1 MLNNIIGNE
10 IIGNDKA
17 KEILNKIVENKNYVN
32 SYLFVGIEGIG
43 KFLFAK
49 EFAKKIL
56 NVDDLSK
63 SMSYHE
69 IDFGKD
75 SIKVDEIRK
84 IEESIY
90 TKPVNS
96 DKKVIIINNSEN
108 MTIAAQNAFLKTLE
122 EPPSYAI
129 IILITSNETMLL
141 TTIKSR
147 CMKIKFEK
155 ISDSQIEKYIKEN
168 FDFMPTD
175 NMVKSCEGSI
185 GYSRKII
192 NLQEDYLQ
200 IEKFTKDIKK
210 KSLLDAFKSG
220 QFFYDLK
227 PKAKKTTKKKEE
239 NEDYEKT
246 IFDYLDYLNIVLYN
260 SKDANLINCVDIVEK
275 VKQNLKI
282 NANYD
287 MSIDYLIM
295 KMWEEVN

>member
-10 IIGNDKA
+10 KA
-17 KEILNKIVENKNYVN
+17 KEILNKIVENKNFVN

-43 KFLFAK
+43 KFLYAK

-56 NVDDLSK
+56 NVDDLTK
-63 SMSYHE
+63 SMDYYE
-69 IDFGKD
+69 INFGKD
-75 SIKVDEIRK
+75 SIKVDEVRK

-90 TKPVNS
+90 TKPVIS

-108 MTIAAQNAFLKTLE
+108 MTVAAQNAFLKTLE

-129 IILITSNETMLL
+129 IILITSNETLLL

-155 ISDSQIEKYIKEN
+155 INDEQIEKYIKEN
-168 FDFMPTD
+168 LDFDPTD
-175 NMVKSCEGSI
+175 NMIKSCEGSI
-185 GYSRKII
+185 GYSRKIVS
-192 NLQEDYLQ
+192 LQEDYLQ
-200 IEKFTKDIKK
+200 IEKFAKDIKK

-220 QFFYDLK
+220 QIFYDLK
-227 PKAKKTTKKKEE
+227 PKAKKTTKKKEDDE
-239 NEDYEKT
+239 GYEKT

-260 SKDANLINCVDIVEK
+260 SKDADLINCVDIVEK
-275 VKQNLKI
+275 VKKNLKL

-295 KMWEEVN
+295 KMWEEIN